1 MAVNPVVLQF
11 PLKQS
16 PAAVATAHLDSGTAM
31 GANLI
36 ANGATFRVWGGGA
49 REVHILGDFIGWTP
63 SEDTRLLSA
72 GNGQWWG
79 FVPGAKDRDPY
90 KFWVVGEAGGG
101 WKRDP
106 YAREIEWSSGN
117 CIIRDQD
124 FPWHDTG
131 YV

>member
-16 PAAVATAHLDSGTAM
+16 PAAVANAHLDSGTAM

-49 REVHILGDFIGWTP
+49 REVHILGSFIGWTP

-79 FVPGAKDRDPY
+79 FVPGAKDRDHY
-90 KFWVVGEAGGG
+90 KFWVVGEAGGAG
-101 WKRDP
+101 SATRTP
-106 YAREIEWSSGN
+106 GRSSGAPGTASSG
-117 CIIRDQD
+117 IRI
-124 FPWHDTG
+124 FRGTTRDT
-131 YV
+131 